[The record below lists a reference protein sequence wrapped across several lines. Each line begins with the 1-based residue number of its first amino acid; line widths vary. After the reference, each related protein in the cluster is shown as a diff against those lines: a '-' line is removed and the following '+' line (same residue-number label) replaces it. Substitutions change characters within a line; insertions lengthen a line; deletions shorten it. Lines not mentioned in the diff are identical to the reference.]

1 MNIHE
6 VMEYGPI
13 VAHDEE
19 LDTLITVNGAY
30 FNLWV
35 GGYRGLRG
43 DGAVDYVNTEAYDVA
58 SRLDLGTGVSPFNP
72 LESVPLWTVTETA
85 EKLLAEVL
93 AEGEE
98 E

>member
-6 VMEYGPI
+6 VLEYGPI

-19 LDTLITVNGAY
+19 LDLLITVNGAY
-30 FNLWV
+30 FNVWHTDRT
-35 GGYRGLRG
+35 GRYE
-43 DGAVDYVNTEAYDVA
+43 NIEAYDVA
-58 SRLDLGTGVSPFNP
+58 SRLDLTSDVSPFNP
-72 LESVPLWTVTETA
+72 LNGVPLWTVADAA